1 MVKGLSS
8 GASPPLC
15 IHLKDTEKAVQD
27 MEKKCPIV
35 EEEKQEEVVS
45 QYHIKAILNKG
56 RVNTHGDLTKGGTKM
71 LELLS
76 ELDKISGNK
85 IHTCYLILKK

>member
-8 GASPPLC
+8 GASSPIC
-15 IHLKDTEKAVQD
+15 SHQKDTEKAVQD
-27 MEKKCPIV
+27 MEKKCPII

-45 QYHIKAILNKG
+45 QYHIKGILNKG
-56 RVNTHGDLTKGGTKM
+56 HVNAHGDLMKGGIKM

-76 ELDKISGNK
+76 
-85 IHTCYLILKK
+85 